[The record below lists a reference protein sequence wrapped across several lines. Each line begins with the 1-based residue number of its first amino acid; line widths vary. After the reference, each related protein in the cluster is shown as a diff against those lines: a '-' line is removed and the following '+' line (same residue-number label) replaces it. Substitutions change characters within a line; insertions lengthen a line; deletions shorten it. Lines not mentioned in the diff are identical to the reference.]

1 MEAEQPKQNK
11 WLGRAI
17 QLAAIPAVL
26 ILIGIIAALDEEYDI
41 FYSPA
46 AGFAA
51 LLAVVGMGTGIW
63 RYGARHL
70 QPGAEE
76 LLVADG
82 RPPILYLRSFA
93 GEKTVGDE
101 ELAIARAF
109 EDVGPFVA
117 IGQPGEKLPRLG
129 AARMYLTDDSWQ
141 GRVRELMARA
151 RFVIVVAGDTPG
163 LGWELSQ
170 CAQLDDPRKLVI
182 LIPSDRRGYDRFREI
197 AKGSG
202 LRLPDYPRKEHRKYA
217 TSRLAALL
225 IYDPGWRAK
234 YVRLPKAAVRDI
246 NVHGTEN
253 RGGRAWA
260 AMQTVARRQG
270 IELPSPPINPVAVYR
285 RIILFVGVIPSLL
298 LLAVVAAAIGFG
310 YFDPSCTSSEI
321 GDCINW
327 DP

>member
-1 MEAEQPKQNK
+1 MAAEQPKQNK
-11 WLGRAI
+11 WLGRFLQI
-17 QLAAIPAVL
+17 AAIPVVL
-26 ILIGIIAALDEEYDI
+26 ILIAVIALLDEEYDI
-41 FYSPA
+41 FYTPA

-51 LLAVVGMGTGIW
+51 LLAVIGAGTGLW

-70 QPGAEE
+70 QPGAED
-76 LLVADG
+76 LLASDG

-93 GEKTVGDE
+93 SENTVGDE
-101 ELAIARAF
+101 ELAIAHAF

-117 IGQPGEKLPRLG
+117 IGQPGEKLPKLG

-170 CAQLDDPRKLVI
+170 CAQIDDPRKLII
-182 LIPSDRRGYDRFREI
+182 LIPNDKSGYDRFREI

-202 LRLPDYPRKEHRKYA
+202 LRLPDFPPREHRKYA

-225 IYDPGWRAK
+225 IYDPGWKAK

-246 NVHGTEN
+246 NLHGTEN

-260 AMQTVARRQG
+260 AMQTVAKRQG
-270 IELPSPPINPVAVYR
+270 IELPPPPINPVAVYR
-285 RIILFVGVIPSLL
+285 RIVLVFVVIPGVLF
-298 LLAVVAAAIGFG
+298 LAVILAAIGFG
-310 YFDPSCTSSEI
+310 YFDASCTSSDI
-321 GDCINW
+321 NDCIDWN
-327 DP
+327 P

>member
-11 WLGRAI
+11 WLGRTI

-26 ILIGIIAALDEEYDI
+26 IFIGVIAALDDEYDI
-41 FYSPA
+41 FFSQA
-46 AGFAA
+46 AGVAA
-51 LLAVVGMGTGIW
+51 LLAIVGMGAGIW

-76 LLVADG
+76 LLAADG

-117 IGQPGEKLPRLG
+117 I
-129 AARMYLTDDSWQ
+129 
-141 GRVRELMARA
+141 
-151 RFVIVVAGDTPG
+151 VVAGDTPG
-163 LGWELSQ
+163 LGWELGQ
-170 CAQLDDPRKLVI
+170 CAQIDDPRKLVI
-182 LIPSDRRGYDRFREI
+182 LIPNDERGYDRFREI

-202 LRLPDYPRKEHRKYA
+202 LRLPDYPRKEHRRYA

-225 IYDPGWRAK
+225 IYDPGWKAK

-246 NVHGTEN
+246 NVDGAEN

-270 IELPSPPINPVAVYR
+270 IELPPPPINPVAVYR
-285 RIILFVGVIPSLL
+285 RIVLYIVVIPGLL
-298 LLAVVAAAIGFG
+298 FLAIFAAAIGFG
-310 YFDPSCTSSEI
+310 YFDPNCTSPEI

-327 DP
+327 GP